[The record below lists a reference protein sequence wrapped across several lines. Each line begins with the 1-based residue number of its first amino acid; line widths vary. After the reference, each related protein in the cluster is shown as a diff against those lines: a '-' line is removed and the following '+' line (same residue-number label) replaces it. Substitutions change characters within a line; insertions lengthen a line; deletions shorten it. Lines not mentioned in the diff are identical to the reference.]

1 MSDINY
7 DVLSKWQVE
16 FKKGFSKPLILAFLA
31 NKPNYPYS
39 LTREISARTRGQIV
53 IAGSNIYPILKNL
66 QDEGLIIGE
75 RSGSNPNETLGK
87 SKGPTRTIYSIT
99 DSGRAFLDELDKS
112 ISEFVGII
120 LPLIESGDV
129 K

>member
-16 FKKGFSKPLILAFLA
+16 FKKGFSKPLILASLA
-31 NKPNYPYS
+31 KKPNYPYN
-39 LTREISARTRGQIV
+39 LTREISARTKGQIV

-75 RSGSNPNETLGK
+75 RSGPNPNETLGK

-99 DSGRAFLDELDKS
+99 DNGRTFLDELGNS
-112 ISEFVGII
+112 IDEFFGII
-120 LPLIESGDV
+120 LPFIESGDI

>member
-1 MSDINY
+1 M
-7 DVLSKWQVE
+7 
-16 FKKGFSKPLILAFLA
+16 
-31 NKPNYPYS
+31 
-39 LTREISARTRGQIV
+39 

-75 RSGSNPNETLGK
+75 RSGSNPDETLGK

-99 DSGRAFLDELDKS
+99 DNGKMFLNELDNS
-112 ISEFVGII
+112 INEFVGII
-120 LPLIESGDV
+120 LPLIDSGDV